1 MSASAFPSGERRRN
15 TRLLDAALLET
26 VRETVMAD
34 AGPVTPSRVAAA
46 VHATGRLL
54 GTAGALAAV
63 ESISAEL
70 SGLGPLQQLA
80 RDASVTDIFVNGPD
94 SVWFD
99 RGKGLER
106 AQVHFDGEPQIRALA
121 SRLVAAGG
129 RRLDDSSP
137 CVDVRLDGGYR
148 VHAVLPPISTAGTLL
163 SVRIRREEVFSMDE
177 LRAGGMFGAPVQQ
190 VLQAMV
196 DRRLSFLI
204 SGATG
209 SGKTTLLSTMLG
221 LSSPHDRL
229 VLIEDASELN
239 PVHPHVVS
247 LESRHGNLEGGG
259 ALDLG
264 ELVRQAL
271 RMRPDRLIVGECRG
285 AEVRELLTALNTG
298 HTGGGGTIHA
308 NTASAVPARL
318 VALGALAGLSREAVQ
333 LQLST
338 ALDAVVHV
346 ERTPAGR
353 RVSCIGLLAEDASAQ
368 SIVPAVELRAGVAV
382 AGPAWRDLAARLEL
396 DPGLLPGP
404 LPGKPISR
412 SQITL
417 ERSRERIPHSRPGGR
432 CVGGLPTVPATWQTG
447 SARSACVLPSAGAG
461 CCRAAAGAR
470 MPRRRSRA
478 DALPLT
484 VLVQQLAA
492 LLRGGRST
500 SRLWEELWMVHG
512 ARDHRIGSGDSEVR
526 KARAKAPALPQAVV
540 WVSPGS
546 RGSAGGLDDRGRRSP
561 KPSER
566 RQRRIF
572 RAGIRGTPNLGR
584 TCRLPGRCGGEWLSV
599 SRRADPIRRPA

>member
-1 MSASAFPSGERRRN
+1 MSTPGLPSGERRRS
-15 TRLLDAALLET
+15 TRLLDATLLEN
-26 VRETVMAD
+26 VRERVLAD

-99 RGKGLER
+99 RGNGLER
-106 AQVHFDGEPQIRALA
+106 AHVHFDGETQIRALA

-129 RRLDDSSP
+129 RRLDDGSP

-163 SVRIRREEVFSMDE
+163 SVRIRREEVFSMIE
-177 LRAGGMFGAPVQQ
+177 LRDGGMFGAPVQQ
-190 VLQAMV
+190 VLHAIV

-221 LSSPHDRL
+221 LSSPHERL

-247 LESRHGNLEGGG
+247 LESRHANLEGGG
-259 ALDLG
+259 VLDLG

-308 NTASAVPARL
+308 NAASAVPARL

-333 LQLST
+333 LHLST

-353 RVSCIGLLAEDASAQ
+353 RVSCIGLLAGDSSAQ
-368 SIVPAVELRAGVAV
+368 TIIPAVELQADTAV
-382 AGPAWRDLAARLEL
+382 AGPAWTALAARLEL

-404 LPGKPISR
+404 HG
-412 SQITL
+412 TL
-417 ERSRERIPHSRPGGR
+417 SSPDH
-432 CVGGLPTVPATWQTG
+432 VG
-447 SARSACVLPSAGAG
+447 
-461 CCRAAAGAR
+461 AAA
-470 MPRRRSRA
+470 
-478 DALPLT
+478 
-484 VLVQQLAA
+484 
-492 LLRGGRST
+492 
-500 SRLWEELWMVHG
+500 
-512 ARDHRIGSGDSEVR
+512 
-526 KARAKAPALPQAVV
+526 
-540 WVSPGS
+540 
-546 RGSAGGLDDRGRRSP
+546 
-561 KPSER
+561 
-566 RQRRIF
+566 
-572 RAGIRGTPNLGR
+572 
-584 TCRLPGRCGGEWLSV
+584 
-599 SRRADPIRRPA
+599 